1 MNTDFAKWRSGFRHE
16 VNDRCW
22 RISLKKA
29 AFGNWH
35 EGAALI
41 HSGR

>member
-1 MNTDFAKWRSGFRHE
+1 MTACHTSKERLESGSW
-16 VNDRCW
+16 VAYAP
-22 RISLKKA
+22 ISLKKA